1 MDKRRLFRLTTPLL
15 TLLPIL
21 LLAPLLALQGCASTS
36 NSGATNRSIA
46 DIRNDTEIEYAAQ
59 RALVAL
65 SPMSGQSHI
74 IVTVFNRVVLLT
86 GQTPKVQ
93 WRQQAVKT
101 VQAIPRVRSVHNDIE
116 IAAPASL
123 PALTQDA
130 YITSS
135 VKTALLR
142 ADDVPGNNIIVVTE
156 SKVVYLLG
164 LVTNAQAD
172 AAADL
177 ARRIS
182 GVRKVV
188 LLFEEGQ

>member
-1 MDKRRLFRLTTPLL
+1 MDKRRLLRLSPLLLALLL
-15 TLLPIL
+15 TLH
-21 LLAPLLALQGCASTS
+21 GCASTS
-36 NSGATNRSIA
+36 SSGETNRSIA
-46 DIRNDTEIEYAAQ
+46 DVRTDTEIEYTAN

-65 SPMSGQSHI
+65 GPMSGQSHI

-116 IAAPASL
+116 IAPPASL
-123 PALTQDA
+123 PALSQDA

-142 ADDVPGNNIIVVTE
+142 ADDVPGNNVTVVTE
-156 SKVVYLLG
+156 SQVVYLMG
-164 LVTNAQAD
+164 LVTRTQAD

-177 ARRIS
+177 VRRIS
-182 GVRKVV
+182 GVKKVV

>member
-1 MDKRRLFRLTTPLL
+1 MDKRRLFRLNPLPVGLLL
-15 TLLPIL
+15 TLV
-21 LLAPLLALQGCASTS
+21 LALQGCASTDGS
-36 NSGATNRSIA
+36 NPGSKRSIA
-46 DIRNDTEIEYAAQ
+46 DIRTDTEIEYAAN

-65 SPMSGQSHI
+65 TPMSPQSHI

-101 VQAIPRVRSVHNDIE
+101 VEAIPRVRSVHNDIE

-123 PALTQDA
+123 PALSQDA

-142 ADDVPGNNIIVVTE
+142 SDDVPVNNVVVVTE
-156 SKVVYLLG
+156 SGVVYLMG
-164 LVTNAQAD
+164 LVTPAQAN
-172 AAADL
+172 AATDL
-177 ARRIS
+177 ARRIN
-182 GVRKVV
+182 GVKKVV
-188 LLFEEGQ
+188 LLFEETR